1 LTRELGIDERV
12 TFAGFRND
20 VPQLL
25 EAADMVL
32 LPSTSEGLPL
42 TILEAQAARAIV
54 LAAPTAGI
62 PEVIE
67 HGRTGYL
74 IGAKDAAGYALQIGA
89 LLRDASLLQGV
100 VAAAHR
106 HVCDHHGLKSY
117 GDRVLGE
124 YDRLLPV
131 P

>member
-1 LTRELGIDERV
+1 
-12 TFAGFRND
+12 
-20 VPQLL
+20 
-25 EAADMVL
+25 MVL

-67 HGRTGYL
+67 NARTGYL
-74 IGAKDAAGYALQIGA
+74 IAASDPAGYAAQVGA
-89 LLRDASLLQGV
+89 LLRDANLMQGIA
-100 VAAAHR
+100 AAAHR
-106 HVCDHHGLKSY
+106 HVCDHHDLKSY